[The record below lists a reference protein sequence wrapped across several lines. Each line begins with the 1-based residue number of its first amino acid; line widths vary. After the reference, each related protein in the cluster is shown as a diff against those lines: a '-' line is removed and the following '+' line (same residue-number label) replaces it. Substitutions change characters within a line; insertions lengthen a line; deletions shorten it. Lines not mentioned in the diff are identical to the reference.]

1 MAAKSSGAGRAVLSR
16 AGSRTSDEA
25 PLDPRVLV
33 SRERVLTTTLD
44 LLTETG
50 LGELTIDDISR
61 RSGVAK
67 TTIYRHWPNRSALVI
82 DACSRMTDGEQAP
95 PDTGSLDGDLRA
107 ILTNIADL
115 LGTARWSSIL
125 PSIVDAAERDPEFAG
140 IHSRIQHGHAAPLK
154 AALDR
159 AALRGEIPPA
169 TDRNGS
175 AAALLG
181 PLFYRRW
188 FAREQINAEFV
199 EVIIRS
205 AIAGLHQDPRKPKR
219 EQAAAKRRPAS
230 SQSPASA

>member
-1 MAAKSSGAGRAVLSR
+1 MSGKAAI
-16 AGSRTSDEA
+16 
-25 PLDPRVLV
+25 DPRVLV

-67 TTIYRHWPNRSALVI
+67 TTIYRHWANRSALVI
-82 DACSRMTDGEQAP
+82 DACSRMTDGQEAP
-95 PDTGSLDGDLRA
+95 PDTGSLEGDLRA
-107 ILTNIADL
+107 ILADIADL

-125 PSIVDAAERDPEFAG
+125 PSIVDAAEHDPEFAG
-140 IHSRIQHGHAAPLK
+140 IHSRIQHGHAAPLR

-159 AALRGEIPPA
+159 AAIRGQIPPA
-169 TDRNGS
+169 ADRNAI

-188 FAREQINAEFV
+188 FSREQIDAEFV
-199 EVIIRS
+199 EMIIRS
-205 AIAGLHQDPRKPKR
+205 AIAGLHRDPRNPKR
-219 EQAAAKRRPAS
+219 EQAGTAGKYGRRL
-230 SQSPASA
+230 

>member
-1 MAAKSSGAGRAVLSR
+1 MAAKNSGAGRAAHS
-16 AGSRTSDEA
+16 GEGPGMSSTGA
-25 PLDPRVLV
+25 PDPRVLV

-44 LLTETG
+44 LLTEAG
-50 LGELTIDDISR
+50 LGELSIDEVSR

-67 TTIYRHWPNRSALVI
+67 TTIYRHWANRSALVI
-82 DACSRMTDGEQAP
+82 DACSRMTDGQEAP

-107 ILTNIADL
+107 ILTGIADL

-125 PSIVDAAERDPEFAG
+125 PSIVDAAEHDPGFADL
-140 IHSRIQHGHAAPLK
+140 HSRIQHGHAAPLR

-169 TDRNGS
+169 ADRNAV

-188 FAREQINAEFV
+188 FSREPIDAEFV
-199 EVIIRS
+199 EMIIRG
-205 AIAGLHQDPRKPKR
+205 AIAGLRQDPRNPKAR
-219 EQAAAKRRPAS
+219 AGRR
-230 SQSPASA
+230 